1 VKESEARRRRDT
13 KMMSH
18 EEEVHLLSRVDVLEP
33 LSEEDLR
40 GLLRRSLETHLEAGE
55 TFFSP
60 EDTSEKLFILK
71 QGRVRVFRTSEG
83 RELTL
88 AEIEAGTIFGEM
100 ALTAQRLRGSY
111 AQAMEPSILISISRP
126 DLEHIIEENPQVG
139 NRLLHLLSERLRSYE
154 ERMEDL
160 TLKEI
165 PARLANLI
173 LLLCEGEGVM
183 TRQDIKIPHHY
194 THERLG
200 TMIGANREAVTRAFG
215 LLQDEGAVELR
226 RRLIYI
232 SNMEALRRI
241 ASYPSPHDINP

>member
-1 VKESEARRRRDT
+1 
-13 KMMSH
+13 MMPL
-18 EEEVHLLSRVDVLEP
+18 EEEVHVLSRAETLEP
-33 LSEEDLR
+33 LTDEDLR
-40 GLLRRSLETHLEAGE
+40 ELLKRSRDINLDSGE
-55 TFFSP
+55 TFFTP

-71 QGRVRVFRTSEG
+71 KGRVRIFRQSDG

-88 AEIEAGTIFGEM
+88 AEIEPGTIFGEM

-111 AQAMEPSILISISRP
+111 AQATELSVLVSMSRT

-139 NRLLHLLSERLRSYE
+139 NRLLHLLSERLAAYE
-154 ERMEDL
+154 SRIEDL
-160 TLKEI
+160 TLKEV

-173 LLLCEGEGVM
+173 LLLCEGEGVK

-226 RRLIYI
+226 RRLIHI
-232 SNMEALRRI
+232 KDVEALRR
-241 ASYPSPHDINP
+241 AAGYPYPQDINL

>member
-1 VKESEARRRRDT
+1 
-13 KMMSH
+13 MMPL
-18 EEEVHLLSRVDVLEP
+18 EEEVHVLSRAETLDP

-40 GLLRRSLETHLEAGE
+40 GLLERKRDINLDSGE

-60 EDTSEKLFILK
+60 EDTTEKLFILK
-71 QGRVRVFRTSEG
+71 KGRVRIFRQSEG

-88 AEIEAGTIFGEM
+88 AEIEPGMMFGEM
-100 ALTAQRLRGSY
+100 ALTAQRIRGSY
-111 AQAMEPSILISISRP
+111 AQAIEPSVLISMSRT

-139 NRLLHLLSERLRSYE
+139 TRLLHLLSERLAAYE
-154 ERMEDL
+154 SRMEDL
-160 TLKEI
+160 TLKDV

-173 LLLCEGEGVM
+173 LLLSEGEGVM

-215 LLQDEGAVELR
+215 LLQDQGAVELR
-226 RRLIYI
+226 RRLIHI
-232 SNMEALRRI
+232 KDMEALRRV
-241 ASYPSPHDINP
+241 AGLPSPQDIS

>member
-1 VKESEARRRRDT
+1 
-13 KMMSH
+13 MMPL
-18 EEEVHLLSRVDVLEP
+18 EEEVHVLSRAETLDP

-40 GLLRRSLETHLEAGE
+40 GLLERKRDINLDSGE

-71 QGRVRVFRTSEG
+71 KGRVRIFRQSEG

-88 AEIEAGTIFGEM
+88 AEIEPGMIFGEM

-111 AQAMEPSILISISRP
+111 AQAIEPSVLISMSRT

-139 NRLLHLLSERLRSYE
+139 NRLVHLLSERLAAYE
-154 ERMEDL
+154 SRMEDL
-160 TLKEI
+160 TLKDV

-173 LLLCEGEGVM
+173 LLLSEGEGVM

-215 LLQDEGAVELR
+215 LLQDQGAVELR
-226 RRLIYI
+226 RRLIHI
-232 SNMEALRRI
+232 KDMEALRR
-241 ASYPSPHDINP
+241 AAGYPYPQDITP

>member
-1 VKESEARRRRDT
+1 
-13 KMMSH
+13 MMPL
-18 EEEVHLLSRVDVLEP
+18 EEEVHVLSRSETLDP

-40 GLLRRSLETHLEAGE
+40 GLLKRSRDINLDSGE

-60 EDTSEKLFILK
+60 EATPEKPFFLK
-71 QGRVRVFRTSEG
+71 KGKGRIFRQSEG

-88 AEIEAGTIFGEM
+88 AEIEPGMIFGEM

-111 AQAMEPSILISISRP
+111 AQAIEPSVLISMSRT

-139 NRLLHLLSERLRSYE
+139 NRLVHLLSERLAAYE
-154 ERMEDL
+154 SRMEDL
-160 TLKEI
+160 TLKDV

-173 LLLCEGEGVM
+173 LLLSEGEGVM
-183 TRQDIKIPHHY
+183 TPQDIKIPHHY

-215 LLQDEGAVELR
+215 LLQDQGAVELR
-226 RRLIYI
+226 RRLIHI
-232 SNMEALRRI
+232 KDMEALKR
-241 ASYPSPHDINP
+241 AAGYPYPQDIKP

>member
-1 VKESEARRRRDT
+1 
-13 KMMSH
+13 MMPL
-18 EEEVHLLSRVDVLEP
+18 EEEVQLLSRVEILEP
-33 LSEEDLR
+33 LSEEELR
-40 GLLRRSLETHLEAGE
+40 ELLRRSPDTHLEAGE
-55 TFFSP
+55 TFFTP
-60 EDTSEKLFILK
+60 EDTSERLFILK
-71 QGRVRVFRTSEG
+71 KGRVRIFRTSDG

-183 TRQDIKIPHHY
+183 TRQDIKIPRHY

-215 LLQDEGAVELR
+215 LLQEEGAVELR

-232 SNMEALRRI
+232 RNMEALRRVAGHPAPQDI
-241 ASYPSPHDINP
+241 PRDINP

>member
-1 VKESEARRRRDT
+1 
-13 KMMSH
+13 MMPL
-18 EEEVHLLSRVDVLEP
+18 EEEVHVLSRAETLDP

-40 GLLRRSLETHLEAGE
+40 GLLERKRDINLDSGE

-71 QGRVRVFRTSEG
+71 RGRVRIFRQSEG

-88 AEIEAGTIFGEM
+88 AEIEPGMMFGEM
-100 ALTAQRLRGSY
+100 ALTAQRIRGSY
-111 AQAMEPSILISISRP
+111 AQAIEPSVLISMSRT
-126 DLEHIIEENPQVG
+126 DLEHIIEENPKVG
-139 NRLLHLLSERLRSYE
+139 NRLVHLLSERLAAYE
-154 ERMEDL
+154 SRMEDL
-160 TLKEI
+160 TLKDV

-173 LLLCEGEGVM
+173 LLLSEGEGVM

-215 LLQDEGAVELR
+215 LLQDQGAVELR
-226 RRLIYI
+226 RRHIHI
-232 SNMEALRRI
+232 KDMEALRR
-241 ASYPSPHDINP
+241 AAGYPYPQDIKP

>member
-1 VKESEARRRRDT
+1 
-13 KMMSH
+13 MSH
-18 EEEVHLLSRVDVLEP
+18 EEEVHLLSRVEILEP

-40 GLLRRSLETHLEAGE
+40 GLLRRSLDTHLQAGE

-60 EDTSEKLFILK
+60 EDTSERLFILK
-71 QGRVRVFRTSEG
+71 KGRVRIFRQSEG

-88 AEIEAGTIFGEM
+88 AEIEPGTIFGEM
-100 ALTAQRLRGSY
+100 ALTAQRIRGSY
-111 AQAMEPSILISISRP
+111 AQAMEQSILISMSRV

-139 NRLLHLLSERLRSYE
+139 NRLVHLLSERLASYE
-154 ERMEDL
+154 ERLEDL
-160 TLKEI
+160 TLKEV

-173 LLLCEGEGVM
+173 LLLCEEEGVM

-215 LLQDEGAVELR
+215 LLQDQGAVELR
-226 RRLIYI
+226 RRLIHI
-232 SNMEALRRI
+232 KDMEALKR
-241 ASYPSPHDINP
+241 AAGYPYPQDINP

>member
-1 VKESEARRRRDT
+1 
-13 KMMSH
+13 MMPL
-18 EEEVHLLSRVDVLEP
+18 EEEVHVLSRAETLDP

-40 GLLRRSLETHLEAGE
+40 GLLERKRDINLDSGE

-60 EDTSEKLFILK
+60 EDTTEKLFILK
-71 QGRVRVFRTSEG
+71 KGRVRIFRQSEG

-88 AEIEAGTIFGEM
+88 AEIEPGMMFGEM
-100 ALTAQRLRGSY
+100 ALTAQRIRGSY
-111 AQAMEPSILISISRP
+111 AQAIEPSVLISMSRT

-139 NRLLHLLSERLRSYE
+139 TRLVHLLSERLAAYE
-154 ERMEDL
+154 SRMEDL
-160 TLKEI
+160 TLKDV

-173 LLLCEGEGVM
+173 LLLSEGEGVM

-215 LLQDEGAVELR
+215 LLQDQGAVELR
-226 RRLIYI
+226 RRLIHI
-232 SNMEALRRI
+232 KDMEALKR
-241 ASYPSPHDINP
+241 AAGYPYPQDINS

>member
-1 VKESEARRRRDT
+1 
-13 KMMSH
+13 MMPL
-18 EEEVHLLSRVDVLEP
+18 EEEVHVLSRAETLDP

-40 GLLRRSLETHLEAGE
+40 GLLKRSRDINLDSGE
-55 TFFSP
+55 TFFTP
-60 EDTSEKLFILK
+60 EDTSERLFILK
-71 QGRVRVFRTSEG
+71 KGRVRIFKTSEG

-88 AEIEAGTIFGEM
+88 AEIEPGMIFGEM

-111 AQAMEPSILISISRP
+111 AQAIEPSVLISMSRT

-139 NRLLHLLSERLRSYE
+139 NRLLQLLSERLAAYE
-154 ERMEDL
+154 SRIEDL
-160 TLKEI
+160 TLKDI

-215 LLQDEGAVELR
+215 LLQDQGAVELR
-226 RRLIYI
+226 RRLIHI
-232 SNMEALRRI
+232 KDMDALRQV
-241 ASYPSPHDINP
+241 AGHSSTQDIS

>member
-1 VKESEARRRRDT
+1 
-13 KMMSH
+13 
-18 EEEVHLLSRVDVLEP
+18 
-33 LSEEDLR
+33 
-40 GLLRRSLETHLEAGE
+40 
-55 TFFSP
+55 
-60 EDTSEKLFILK
+60 
-71 QGRVRVFRTSEG
+71 
-83 RELTL
+83 
-88 AEIEAGTIFGEM
+88 M
-100 ALTAQRLRGSY
+100 ALTAKRFRVSY

-183 TRQDIKIPHHY
+183 TRTDIKIPHHY

-200 TMIGANREAVTRAFG
+200 TMIGANREAVTRAFAK
-215 LLQDEGAVELR
+215 LQNQGAVELR
-226 RRLIYI
+226 RRLIHI
-232 SNMEALRRI
+232 KDMEALRR
-241 ASYPSPHDINP
+241 AAGYPYPQDITP

>member
-1 VKESEARRRRDT
+1 
-13 KMMSH
+13 MMPL
-18 EEEVHLLSRVDVLEP
+18 EEEVQLLSRVEILEP
-33 LSEEDLR
+33 LSEEELR
-40 GLLRRSLETHLEAGE
+40 ELLRRSPDTHLNPGE
-55 TFFSP
+55 TFFTP
-60 EDTSEKLFILK
+60 EDTSERLFILK
-71 QGRVRVFRTSEG
+71 KGRVRIFRQSDA

-88 AEIEAGTIFGEM
+88 AEIEPGTIFGEM

-111 AQAMEPSILISISRP
+111 AQAMEPSILISMSRA

-139 NRLLHLLSERLRSYE
+139 IRITHLLSERLASYE

-160 TLKEI
+160 TLKEV

-173 LLLCEGEGVM
+173 LLLCEGEGVK

-215 LLQDEGAVELR
+215 LLQDEGVVELR
-226 RRLIYI
+226 RRLIYVKDI
-232 SNMEALRRI
+232 EALRQAAGR
-241 ASYPSPHDINP
+241 PSPQDIPRDINP